1 MIDLCS
7 FFSYHICP
15 SKQNFQFDTS
25 FMFII
30 AVLNIIKIYQ
40 TRHPDINPRSSG
52 SFSFLA
58 VIILITVIGVVCLKD
73 KKKILVIYFHCFFSF
88 QQYYDEQWFW
98 ITYAIIHILSC
109 LAFTGKIYYMGRL
122 KVTFRVHVSQQQS
135 TLNGIR
141 CTLVRSKCSSIT

>member
-1 MIDLCS
+1 MI

-40 TRHPDINPRSSG
+40 TRHPDINPRSGG

-58 VIILITVIGVVCLKD
+58 AIILITVIGVVCLKN
-73 KKKILVIYFHCFFSF
+73 KKEFLYIFF
-88 QQYYDEQWFW
+88 
-98 ITYAIIHILSC
+98 
-109 LAFTGKIYYMGRL
+109 
-122 KVTFRVHVSQQQS
+122 
-135 TLNGIR
+135 
-141 CTLVRSKCSSIT
+141 